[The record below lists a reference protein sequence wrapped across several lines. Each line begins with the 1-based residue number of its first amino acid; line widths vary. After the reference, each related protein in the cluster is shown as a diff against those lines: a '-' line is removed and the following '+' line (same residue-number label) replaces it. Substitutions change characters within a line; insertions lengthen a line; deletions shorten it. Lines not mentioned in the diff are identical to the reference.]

1 MNDILDEIGED
12 LRSQQLRAFWREN
25 GPWIIGGVLLAIVA
39 TAGISFWKSWKEK
52 VNTRETTALMQVLE
66 QADIEKLDSY
76 AKDAKASH
84 RSIARL
90 MEAGLYIQRN
100 DTKKAIESF
109 DALARDSRT
118 DKIWR
123 DLAHVQSLSLRLDEG
138 DSKKLMAEIED
149 LANDK
154 KSPWVN
160 SALELKALLHAR
172 EQDYAK
178 AVQTF
183 EEIAASKT
191 APEGLKSRATSLRD
205 FYNSKVKH

>member
-12 LRSQQLRAFWREN
+12 LRSQQLKAFWQEN
-25 GPWIIGGVLLAIVA
+25 GPWIIGGVLLAVVA

-52 VNTRETTALMQVLE
+52 VNARETTALMQVLE
-66 QADIEKLDSY
+66 QEDIQKLDGY

-100 DTKKAIESF
+100 DLPKAIESF
-109 DALARDSRT
+109 DALANDGRA

-123 DLAHVQSLSLRLDEG
+123 DLARIQSLSLRLDDG
-138 DSKKLMAEIED
+138 DPKKLMKEIDD
-149 LANDK
+149 LADNA

-160 SALELKALLHAR
+160 SALELKALLLAR
-172 EQDYAK
+172 QEDYAA
-178 AVQTF
+178 AVKIF
-183 EEIAASKT
+183 ESIAASAA
-191 APEGLKSRATSLRD
+191 APQSLKARAVSLRD
-205 FYNSKVKH
+205 YYNSKVKH